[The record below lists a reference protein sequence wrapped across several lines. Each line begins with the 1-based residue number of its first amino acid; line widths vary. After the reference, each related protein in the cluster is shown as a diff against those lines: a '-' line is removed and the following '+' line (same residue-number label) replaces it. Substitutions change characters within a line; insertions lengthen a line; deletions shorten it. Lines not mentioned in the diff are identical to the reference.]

1 MMKTTTTLS
10 LLAALSAAGGPFA
23 TAPALAGHKH
33 DPGCPAPADGARLK
47 TSEIVKLA
55 EGAGFEVIEL
65 EAKHG
70 CWEIEALDGSRLR
83 YEIGHDAAGRQ
94 LWLERD

>member
-1 MMKTTTTLS
+1 MMKTTTTLA

-55 EGAGFEVIEL
+55 EDAGFEVIEL

-83 YEIGHDAAGRQ
+83 YEIGYDAAGRQ